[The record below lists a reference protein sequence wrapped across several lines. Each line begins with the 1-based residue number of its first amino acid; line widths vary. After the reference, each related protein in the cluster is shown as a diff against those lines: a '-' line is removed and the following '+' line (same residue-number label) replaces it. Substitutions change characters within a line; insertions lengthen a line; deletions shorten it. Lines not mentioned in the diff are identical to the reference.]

1 MITLPK
7 NEDVDITKAESQ
19 FTSAE
24 AATALAREARETE
37 ARPGLSIHEL
47 KTAVRE
53 GRSVAAVSP
62 GNVVPFRAVQLY
74 RSMLSHEAVGW
85 SQMARAARTNDD
97 VRRQV
102 GDFEV
107 NVVEDD
113 DAVFLTVTTKSAT
126 KAATMTLINDAGQVW
141 VLALPEAIGDTQ
153 QLGFAT
159 GSDDANLLLTLMQD
173 ATTSIFM
180 T

>member
-7 NEDVDITKAESQ
+7 NEDVNIEMAKAQ

-24 AATALAREARETE
+24 AATALAREIRETE
-37 ARPGLSIHEL
+37 ARPGLTIHEL
-47 KTAVRE
+47 KSAVRE

-62 GNVVPFRAVQLY
+62 GNVVPFRALQLY
-74 RSMLSHEAVGW
+74 RSMLSHDSVGW
-85 SQMARAARTNDD
+85 SQMARAARTGDD

-107 NVVEDD
+107 NVVEDE
-113 DAVFLTVTTKSAT
+113 DAVFLTVTSKSSTTA
-126 KAATMTLINDAGQVW
+126 KTMTLINDAGQVW
-141 VLALPEAIGDTQ
+141 VLALPDAIGDTQ
-153 QLGFAT
+153 QLGFAAD
-159 GSDDANLLLTLMQD
+159 SSDANLLLTLMQD
-173 ATTSIFM
+173 TTTSIFM